1 MKRNINNWLLVLT
14 VIGFFNFLNSQN
26 LAENISRANKEL
38 LKKFEKQEQERTNRI
53 NVFVKNNPSF
63 NKSISNENSQI
74 IYVYDIIDGKPIY
87 KATDNQDAGR
97 ATKTSHLHTGG
108 SLGLNLD
115 GTGMTIGVWDG
126 GPAEATHPEFS
137 NTTNSNS
144 RVTVIDLANVD
155 GSTGTSNN
163 HGTHVTGTI
172 SSKGVNIQALGM
184 APNVNVK
191 SYNWTN
197 DEAEMV
203 TAANDAGNPIVISNH
218 SYGIPIDQGGG
229 NQLDASFM
237 GSYSQDARDIDNIAK
252 NNPQYLIVTSAGNS
266 GNVTYTGGLY
276 AGYDKLT
283 TDKNAKNNLVVA
295 NASPSLVPF
304 SYELASLFINSG
316 SSQGPTDDLR
326 IKPDIAADGTNLFS
340 TVSGGGYASFT
351 GTSMSAPNTA
361 GTLIL
366 LQQYYNQ
373 LNGVYM
379 NSSTLKALVCH
390 TSVDDGLVTGPDPEF
405 GWGFLDAKV
414 SAEAIASA
422 SNNESVLDELTLDDG
437 QTYTLTFSAQAGE
450 KLKATICWT
459 DMPGDIAAGVL
470 NDPTPRLVN
479 DLDLRLSKDG
489 TTFLPWKLDYSP
501 VSGFSNSKGDNI
513 VDNIEVIDIDVP
525 ETGSYTLTV
534 THKGSLDGNVGGPFD
549 PQSQDF
555 SLLVTGSNL
564 TLGVKENAL
573 AENLLVYPNPNRGEF
588 VISFDST
595 NSVNNDNDV
604 KIDIYDIRGRL
615 VYESAFNNVSS
626 RFKETIYLN
635 NVKSGMYIANISQ
648 GNNSTSQK
656 IIIK

>member
-1 MKRNINNWLLVLT
+1 MKRNINYWLLVLT

-390 TSVDDGLVTGPDPEF
+390 TSVDDGVVTGPDPEF

-450 KLKATICWT
+450 NLKATICWT